1 MHRLPSGSSVDR
13 RDDPPSLAVSLVLLA
28 VTVGALG
35 LGYAVMTAP
44 TVVAAFGAG
53 ILTGAVVTVVHRVH
67 IEGRDLR
74 SLADRRFS

>member
-13 RDDPPSLAVSLVLLA
+13 RDDPPSLAASLVLLA

-44 TVVAAFGAG
+44 AIVAAFGAG
-53 ILTGAVVTVVHRVH
+53 VLTATLVTVVHRVH
-67 IEGRDLR
+67 VEDRDLR
-74 SLADRRFS
+74 SFPDRRSP